1 MFPSNYYLMPEY
13 IEMYN
18 QSDLVVV
25 PSEKMKERLIQEGL
39 TVQKIIIQGMWD
51 HVHEY
56 PLRQP
61 VFQKKLSFAGSV
73 ERFEHISNWTHTT
86 PLDIFS
92 ESNQENHNPS
102 VSFKGWKTDPELLF
116 ALSDGGFG
124 LVWGTSENP
133 ADEAD
138 YYRLNISHKVS
149 TYLAAGIPV
158 VVPSYLSNASF
169 IKEKGLGYVVDSL
182 EEASRLVE
190 ETTAETY
197 QQMVENVY
205 KVSYA
210 LKQGY
215 FTKKLLIDA
224 VMQVLDI

>member
-1 MFPSNYYLMPEY
+1 MLCQRE
-13 IEMYN
+13 
-18 QSDLVVV
+18 
-25 PSEKMKERLIQEGL
+25 
-39 TVQKIIIQGMWD
+39 
-51 HVHEY
+51 
-56 PLRQP
+56 
-61 VFQKKLSFAGSV
+61 
-73 ERFEHISNWTHTT
+73 
-86 PLDIFS
+86 
-92 ESNQENHNPS
+92 
-102 VSFKGWKTDPELLF
+102 
-116 ALSDGGFG
+116 G

-169 IKEKGLGYVVDSL
+169 IREKGLGYVVDSL
-182 EEASRLVE
+182 EEANRLVE
-190 ETTAETY
+190 ETTAEAY
-197 QQMVENVY
+197 QYMVENVY
-205 KVSYA
+205 KVNYA

>member
-1 MFPSNYYLMPEY
+1 M
-13 IEMYN
+13 
-18 QSDLVVV
+18 
-25 PSEKMKERLIQEGL
+25 
-39 TVQKIIIQGMWD
+39 
-51 HVHEY
+51 
-56 PLRQP
+56 
-61 VFQKKLSFAGSV
+61 
-73 ERFEHISNWTHTT
+73 
-86 PLDIFS
+86 
-92 ESNQENHNPS
+92 
-102 VSFKGWKTDPELLF
+102 
-116 ALSDGGFG
+116 
-124 LVWGTSENP
+124 VWGTSENP

-158 VVPSYLSNASF
+158 VVPSYLSNANF

-190 ETTAETY
+190 ETTTEVY

-210 LKQGY
+210 LKEGY

>member
-1 MFPSNYYLMPEY
+1 MAW
-13 IEMYN
+13 
-18 QSDLVVV
+18 VGV
-25 PSEKMKERLIQEGL
+25 
-39 TVQKIIIQGMWD
+39 
-51 HVHEY
+51 
-56 PLRQP
+56 
-61 VFQKKLSFAGSV
+61 AG
-73 ERFEHISNWTHTT
+73 
-86 PLDIFS
+86 
-92 ESNQENHNPS
+92 
-102 VSFKGWKTDPELLF
+102 
-116 ALSDGGFG
+116 GGA
-124 LVWGTSENP
+124 VWGTSENP

-158 VVPSYLSNASF
+158 VVPSYLSNANF
-169 IKEKGLGYVVDSL
+169 IREKGLGYVVDSL
-182 EEASRLVE
+182 EDANRLVE

-224 VMQVLDI
+224 VLQVLDV

>member
-1 MFPSNYYLMPEY
+1 M
-13 IEMYN
+13 
-18 QSDLVVV
+18 
-25 PSEKMKERLIQEGL
+25 SE
-39 TVQKIIIQGMWD
+39 
-51 HVHEY
+51 
-56 PLRQP
+56 
-61 VFQKKLSFAGSV
+61 
-73 ERFEHISNWTHTT
+73 
-86 PLDIFS
+86 
-92 ESNQENHNPS
+92 
-102 VSFKGWKTDPELLF
+102 
-116 ALSDGGFG
+116 GGFG
-124 LVWGTSENP
+124 IVWGTSENP
-133 ADEAD
+133 AEEAD

-190 ETTAETY
+190 GTTVEAY

-224 VMQVLDI
+224 VMQVLNV